1 MTGVRGRRGRFG
13 GGRGLVRGTRRRR
26 RWRRALEE
34 LASTRDLRHM
44 GPWFLV
50 AATTGLWFTRQAT
63 RPVHLPKRRAIPSF
77 FAGWLANELVPHHYF
92 WQSAATVIFVRK
104 GALEARSGR
113 IALGVVGL
121 QWLMMLR
128 LLRDALRAGTVM
140 EQTLVDALGRDYRQQ
155 LPESAES
162 WDELRVRGLAVP
174 FYSSHPAVRRER
186 NLTYARVGAHELK
199 VDVFAPKAPGR
210 RRPAVIYVHGGAWT
224 LGFRDRQGGPLLTEM
239 AARGWVGFLPG
250 YRLSPVAT
258 YPDHLV
264 DVKRA
269 IAWIRAHADE
279 YGVDPDHIAIAGGS
293 AGGHL
298 AAMAALTAGDPF
310 LQPGFEDADTSVQ
323 ACVPFYG
330 VYDAGEHVEG
340 HVDDFER
347 FLARFVVKAD
357 FDEDPEAWDRF
368 RPMANLTA
376 DAPPFL
382 VIHGDQDT
390 LTSPGEAR
398 RFAERLRE
406 VSRSP
411 VGYAE
416 LPGCQH
422 AFDVFPSVR
431 TGHVLRGVARFL
443 AVTEERS
450 RRFHQQRDE
459 APRPGAMS

>member
-1 MTGVRGRRGRFG
+1 VRGRRSG
-13 GGRGLVRGTRRRR
+13 GARLVRRLAARWGADRGDDRRIGR
-26 RWRRALEE
+26 
-34 LASTRDLRHM
+34 
-44 GPWFLV
+44 WFLL

-63 RPVHLPKRRAIPSF
+63 RPVPMPKRRAIPSF
-77 FAGWLANELVPHHYF
+77 FAGWLTSELVPHHLL
-92 WQSAATVIFVRK
+92 WQSVATGVFVRK
-104 GALEARSGR
+104 GALRSPYGR
-113 IALGVVGL
+113 WALGIVAL
-121 QWLMMLR
+121 QWGLMLR
-128 LLRDALRAGTVM
+128 LLRDAFRAGNVT
-140 EQTLVDALGRDYRQQ
+140 EEALRDALGEDYREE
-155 LPESAES
+155 LPASPES

-174 FYSSHPAVRRER
+174 FYSSHPTVRRVR
-186 NLTYARVGAHELK
+186 NLPFARVAAHDLK
-199 VDVFAPKAPGR
+199 LDVFSPKQPGS

-250 YRLSPVAT
+250 YRLSPMAT

-269 IAWIRAHADE
+269 IAWIREHADE
-279 YGVDPDHIAIAGGS
+279 YDVDPDHIAIAGGS

-298 AAMAALTAGDPF
+298 AAMAALTANDPSF
-310 LQPGFEDADTSVQ
+310 QPGFEDADTSVQ

-347 FLARFVVKAD
+347 FLARYVVKAD

-368 RPMANLTA
+368 RPVANLTP

-382 VIHGDQDT
+382 VVHGARDT

-398 RFAERLRE
+398 RFAERLRG
-406 VSRSP
+406 VSTSP
-411 VGYAE
+411 VGYLE

-443 AVTEERS
+443 AVTEARS
-450 RRFHQQRDE
+450 RRFNEQRDA